1 MISMGFPLT
10 EKTLE
15 LNILKNMLEDIQKNF
30 SPTAYLYGFSLRC
43 ESTTGLDAS
52 IRVPSN
58 PLMLALQFKKAVKKT
73 NPTTYVFNFNNN
85 VYRNQHNI
93 IYLSASRVY
102 PPSVFYVLPAF
113 VDINELLKSS
123 PNFLTRT
130 YLLNPLLIGPINNR
144 RVHSIIANISS
155 RTCIIRSEISKKEI
169 KLYSWREILE
179 AIQTKEVGTNVRTFV
194 DRIKVPASLIRGKAF
209 LREGKPAR
217 INLRSLMIQ

>member
-1 MISMGFPLT
+1 
-10 EKTLE
+10 
-15 LNILKNMLEDIQKNF
+15 
-30 SPTAYLYGFSLRC
+30 
-43 ESTTGLDAS
+43 LDAS

-85 VYRNQHNI
+85 VYRDQHNM
-93 IYLSASRVY
+93 IYRSASLVY
-102 PPSVFYVLPAF
+102 PPPSIFYVLPAF

-123 PNFLTRT
+123 PNFLIRT
-130 YLLNPLLIGPINNR
+130 YLLDPLLIGPINDC